1 MKLMAAKI
9 RSFGF
14 DWPGSELVEAYEVS
28 SAQGV
33 DLEATLHALE
43 QGLSVY
49 DDQLKD
55 MRDYT
60 GRWGAKVTGPQGEYV
75 RKAAELR
82 RGIATIKDVLAKLSP

>member
-1 MKLMAAKI
+1 MIIPAAKI
-9 RSFGF
+9 RALGF
-14 DWPGSELVEAYEVS
+14 DWPGSELVEAYEVG
-28 SAQGV
+28 SAHGV

-49 DDQLKD
+49 DGQLKE

-60 GRWGAKVTGPQGEYV
+60 ARWGAKVTGPQGEYV

-82 RGIATIKDVLAKLSP
+82 RGIATIKEVLAKIAR